1 MSKRVQNF
9 NSYLTLLVSVI
20 GIQLLLLPFYH
31 LHVDYHHS
39 HSVGSPSHKHN
50 AYFHSIEL
58 ESIVH
63 LAHSHDHNSNTDH
76 HSHHSENSGE
86 DDSKIGLNKDTLKS
100 KKSFKVLKVF
110 STFASSDITKKFKT
124 YLLPIKLYGFS
135 NLAFQQ
141 QLRERSPPSYYL

>member
-1 MSKRVQNF
+1 MSKHVQNF
-9 NSYLTLLVSVI
+9 NSYLTLLVFVI

-124 YLLPIKLYGFS
+124 YRLPIKLYGFS

>member
-20 GIQLLLLPFYH
+20 GVQLLLLPFYH
-31 LHVDYHHS
+31 LHVEQHHS
-39 HSVGSPSHKHN
+39 HTVGSPSHKHN

-58 ESIVH
+58 ESIVN
-63 LAHSHDHNSNTDH
+63 LAHSHDHNSDTDH
-76 HSHHSENSGE
+76 HSHHSESNDE
-86 DDSKIGLNKDTLKS
+86 NDSKIGLNKDTIKS

-110 STFASSDITKKFKT
+110 STFTSSDITKKFKT
-124 YLLPIKLYGFS
+124 YYLSIKLPGFS